1 MRALTHSAHSKQLGA
16 LLITLLFVLSACGG
30 GSGGS
35 SSGAT
40 TATTGS
46 SGPVAGAPAGGDPA
60 AGDPVAGD
68 PDPVFTPTPTP
79 TGVMDPEA
87 AFAQTVY
94 PLTELYCVNCH
105 AGAGPGFPHIA
116 HPDVGTA
123 YRAVVD
129 NQKVN
134 FATPDSSRLVERL
147 VTDNHFC
154 WSGDCAMDGA
164 EMSAAIVEWGNLFGF
179 TPVTGATGG
188 GTGTGTAMPGGV
200 LASFTNSFANATQVD
215 VQRFDGNIIALWTFE
230 EEQGDVTADLSG
242 VQPAMDLTL
251 TGTEWIPGGGINIV
265 SGKATSN
272 PTDSQ
277 KLFDMIASGNGSQA
291 YSIEAWITPGNV
303 TQEGPAR
310 IVTYSQGTSER
321 NFTLGQALYNYNFRN
336 RNMDPN
342 IGINGTPAL
351 ETADADE
358 DLQATLQHVV
368 STYDQTSGRRIYVN
382 GQFTDDVDEFAA
394 EPLVNWDP
402 TYTFVL
408 GNETSDNR
416 LWMGQMRHVAIYNV
430 ALTPT
435 QIMQNYSAGALDRFT
450 LRFGLDDYLDVGDY
464 IEFEISEF
472 DAYSYQFC
480 FPTLTTANPNGFM
493 VESIRIAVNG
503 TPPVASQSFSQIST
517 TVTQSPQVLSTLC
530 SVVSKELGSNLD
542 QFAVFFDLIA
552 GNDVRVVAVVP
563 TPTLDLSVTPPGPD
577 VGIRDYDRIND
588 TMSEITGVDPNTA
601 SVQAAFDDLRQ
612 QLPMD
617 TDIRSFVSSHQVGIA
632 KLALEYCNELV
643 DSVALREAFFGM
655 VFQFNQPV
663 PPAFASQVE
672 RDIIINALV
681 DQMVGTALATQPNFA
696 EISPVLNML
705 FDDLTAGCTPATC
718 DASRTQTVV
727 KAACSSVL
735 GSAAVTIH

>member
-1 MRALTHSAHSKQLGA
+1 MRALTHPAASKQLGA
-16 LLITLLFVLSACGG
+16 LLLVIVFAAAACGG
-30 GSGGS
+30 GGSSS
-35 SSGAT
+35 SSGAA
-40 TATTGS
+40 TAATGS
-46 SGPVAGAPAGGDPA
+46 SAPAGGDPVAGGPA

-79 TGVMDPEA
+79 TGIMDPEA

-134 FATPDSSRLVERL
+134 FAMADSSRLVQRL
-147 VTDNHFC
+147 VTDKHFC
-154 WSGDCAMDGA
+154 WSDCDMDGA

-179 TPVTGATGG
+179 TPDTGTAGGG
-188 GTGTGTAMPGGV
+188 GTGAGTPMPGGV
-200 LASFTNSFANATQVD
+200 IASFTNSFANATQID

-230 EEQGDVTADLSG
+230 EEQGDVTRDLSG

-251 TGTEWIPGGGINIV
+251 TGTEWISGGGIEIV

-272 PTDSQ
+272 QTDSQ

-303 TQEGPAR
+303 IQEGPAR
-310 IVTYSQGTSER
+310 IVTYSQGTGDR
-321 NFTLGQALYNYNFRN
+321 NFTLGQSLYNYAFRN

-342 IGINGTPAL
+342 IGRNGTPAL

-368 STYDQTSGRRIYVN
+368 ATYDRTSGRRIYVN

-394 EPLVNWDP
+394 ESLVNWDP
-402 TYTFVL
+402 GYTFVL

-416 LWMGQMRHVAIYNV
+416 LWMGQMRHVAIYNA
-430 ALTPT
+430 ALTPA
-435 QIMQNYSAGALDRFT
+435 QVMQNYSAGALDRFT
-450 LRFGLDDYLDVGDY
+450 LRFGLDDYLMAGDY

-480 FPTLTTANPNGFM
+480 FPTLVASNPNGFM
-493 VESIRIAVNG
+493 VENIRIAVNG
-503 TPPVASQSFSQIST
+503 TPPVASQSFSRIST
-517 TVTQSPQVLSTLC
+517 TVTESPQVLSLLC
-530 SVVSKELGSNLD
+530 SVVPKELGANLD
-542 QFAVFFDLIA
+542 QFAVFFDLLA
-552 GNDVRVVAVVP
+552 GNDVRVVEAVP
-563 TPTLDLSVTPPGPD
+563 IPTLDLTVTPPGPD
-577 VGIRDYDRIND
+577 VGIRDFARIND
-588 TMSEITGVDPNTA
+588 TMSEVTGVDPSTA

-632 KLALEYCNELV
+632 KLALEYCSELV
-643 DSVALREAFFGM
+643 DSVSLREAFFGT

-663 PPAFASQVE
+663 PTAFASQVE
-672 RDIIINALV
+672 RDIIINALI
-681 DQMVGTALATQPNFA
+681 DQMIGTALATQPNFA

-705 FDDLTAGCTPATC
+705 IDDLTAGCSAATC
-718 DASRTQTVV
+718 DANRTQTVV